1 MCHFQ
6 SEKIVENLGLMK
18 IIEEGELEQTSE
30 TSHIKNLV
38 TQSQIHLLLQIVFC

>member
-1 MCHFQ
+1 MCRFQ
-6 SEKIVENLGLMK
+6 SEKTVENLGLMK

-38 TQSQIHLLLQIVFC
+38 FQSQIHLSLQITFC